1 MIGFQAPLWLL
12 LLGLIPLIRWLHRFN
27 LQSTTLPST
36 TLFLWSAL
44 QRRSSRDGSPG
55 KPDPRW
61 VLRAL
66 ISSLLILALAKPQL
80 QGTDEAPVEVWID
93 DSLSM
98 FTQEQGHSRLQAG
111 LRQLQS
117 YLREHQFSR
126 IRLHS
131 LGDPTRVLPLDPED
145 TSAWADQLKAWT
157 RHPQSEPLPPP
168 AVTLSTQASHVLV
181 TDGADSSVNRWA
193 GSTPLRQVIRN
204 GNLRQNLA
212 LSRLSLRES
221 LTDSGLIAGSVRID
235 NLGDSSQ
242 SLRLVISQQEGIIK
256 TLDLE
261 IPPLASRSTTFSIAL
276 DSKGLLAA
284 QLQSSDDPLPLDD
297 SLELDLADLRS
308 PLGYSLLGDCDPSFM
323 AVIDSHPALVRM
335 NAGADILIN
344 CGAEAHNST
353 LPELVLH
360 PASNLRRTT
369 QSAHWHQAL
378 STGYL
383 PVTAGLAYSDEAPT
397 LVSTNTAILS
407 ANGRML
413 ILQRAGTDKVIDC
426 YIDTGDAAFSRE
438 AQYPLLVLAL
448 ISQLSGHNL
457 ETVPLT
463 ISRDPRASRITPIA
477 FPVGAA
483 SRASPRPTAALL
495 TTPILFAIFLL
506 LVMDATLGRFTAT
519 GKFNWQA

>member
-36 TLFLWSAL
+36 TLFLWSGL
-44 QRRSSRDGSPG
+44 QRRSSSDGSPG

-80 QGTDEAPVEVWID
+80 QGTHEPPLEVWVD

-98 FTQEQGHSRLQAG
+98 FTLEQGHSRLQAG
-111 LRQLQS
+111 LLQLQS
-117 YLREHQFSR
+117 YLGEHKFSR
-126 IRLHS
+126 IQLHS
-131 LGDPTRVLPLDPED
+131 LGDPAEVLSLDPED
-145 TSAWADQLKAWT
+145 TSAWDNQLNPWSS
-157 RHPQSEPLPPP
+157 HPRAEPLPPP
-168 AVTLSTQASHVLV
+168 LVTLSAQASHVLI
-181 TDGADSSVNRWA
+181 TDGADRSLNRWA
-193 GSTPLRQVIRN
+193 GSAPLRHVIRS

-221 LTDSGLIAGSVRID
+221 LTDSGLIAGSARID
-235 NLGDSSQ
+235 NLGDSGQ
-242 SLRLVISQQEGIIK
+242 SLRLVISQQESIIK
-256 TLDLE
+256 TLELE
-261 IPPLASRSTTFSIAL
+261 IPPLASRSTTFSIAP
-276 DSKGLLAA
+276 DSKGSLEA

-308 PLGYSLLGDCDPSFM
+308 PLGYSVLGDCERSFI
-323 AVIDSHPALVRM
+323 AAIDSHPALVRM
-335 NAGADILIN
+335 NAGADVLIN
-344 CGAEAHNST
+344 CSAEAQNST

-360 PASNLRRTT
+360 PVSNLRRTT
-369 QSAHWHQAL
+369 QSAHWHQSL
-378 STGYL
+378 STDYL
-383 PVTAGLAYSDEAPT
+383 PLTAGVAYSNAAPT
-397 LVSTNTAILS
+397 LASANTPILS

-413 ILQRAGTDKVIDC
+413 ILQRPGTDKVIDC

-438 AQYPLLVLAL
+438 AQYPLLMLAL
-448 ISQLSGHNL
+448 ISRLSGRNL

-463 ISRDPRASRITPIA
+463 IDRDPQASRITPIA

-483 SRASPRPTAALL
+483 SRASPRPAVILL

-506 LVMDATLGRFTAT
+506 LVTDAVLGRFTAP
-519 GKFNWQA
+519 GKLNWQA

>member
-66 ISSLLILALAKPQL
+66 ISALLILALAKPQL

-98 FTQEQGHSRLQAG
+98 FTLEQGHSRLQTG

-117 YLREHQFSR
+117 YLREHQFSG
-126 IRLHS
+126 IQLHS
-131 LGDPTRVLPLDPED
+131 LGDPTRVLPLDPAD
-145 TSAWADQLKAWT
+145 TSTWADQLDAWT
-157 RHPQSEPLPPP
+157 SHPRAEPLPPP
-168 AVTLSTQASHVLV
+168 TVTLSTQASHVLV

-193 GSTPLRQVIRN
+193 GSAPLSHVIRS

-221 LTDSGLIAGSVRID
+221 LTDSGLIAGSARID

-256 TLDLE
+256 TLELE
-261 IPPLASRSTTFSIAL
+261 IPPLANRSTTFSIAL
-276 DSKGLLAA
+276 DSKGSLQA

-297 SLELDLADLRS
+297 SLELDLAGLRS
-308 PLGYSLLGDCDPSFM
+308 PLGYSVLGDCEPSFM

-335 NAGADILIN
+335 NAGADVLIN
-344 CGAEAHNST
+344 CGAETRKST

-369 QSAHWHQAL
+369 QSAHWHEAL

-383 PVTAGLAYSDEAPT
+383 PLTAGLAYSNEAPT
-397 LVSTNTAILS
+397 LASSNTPILS
-407 ANGRML
+407 ANGRVL
-413 ILQRAGTDKVIDC
+413 ISQRADADRVIDC

-448 ISQLSGHNL
+448 ISRLSGRNL

-463 ISRDPRASRITPIA
+463 IDRDPRASRITPIA
-477 FPVGAA
+477 FPVDAA
-483 SRASPRPTAALL
+483 SRASPRPSAILL
-495 TTPILFAIFLL
+495 TTPILLAIFLL
-506 LVMDATLGRFTAT
+506 LLMDAARGRFTAP
-519 GKFNWQA
+519 GKLNWQA